1 MVTLAGLHF
10 ARDFV
15 RAFLADRFPADGW
28 ATTAPGLLWPVWGA
42 ALAAATLAYYYRRR
56 GRCARCGRGED
67 HSMFGE
73 KGIVRS

>member
-42 ALAAATLAYYYRRR
+42 ALAAATVAHYYRRR
-56 GRCARCGRGED
+56 GRCGVGGRGKDSSICRQE
-67 HSMFGE
+67 
-73 KGIVRS
+73 GIGQW